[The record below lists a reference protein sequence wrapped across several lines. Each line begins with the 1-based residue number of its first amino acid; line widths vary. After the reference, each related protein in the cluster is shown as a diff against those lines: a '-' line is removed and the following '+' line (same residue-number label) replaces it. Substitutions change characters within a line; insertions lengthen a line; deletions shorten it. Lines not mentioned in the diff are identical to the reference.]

1 MRKAMINM
9 SLLDEIDIFVEIVKK
24 GGIAKAALERGQPKS
39 TFSRKLS
46 QLEERL
52 GLTLIQRSTRKMR
65 LTQEGE
71 DFYQD
76 CLLGL
81 QQLEEAKKKLISS
94 KSEPQ
99 GLLRIT
105 TPLELNHTFAQAIAQ
120 LSSTYP
126 KLEIEVEATNR
137 FVNLIEEGFD
147 LALRAGQLADSTYRA
162 KKLQDSAFI
171 LVASPKYLE
180 NKAKINHPNDLKQH
194 DCIVFKRSVESKTW
208 VFRKDHEEFEVGING
223 HLSANT
229 IQLCLQLAL
238 LGKGIA
244 FLPEGLLLPSIAQ
257 GKLVQLLTEW
267 TSDFNSFYLVYPAQ
281 KAMNPKIQM
290 VIDFLAKALK
300 NG

>member
-1 MRKAMINM
+1 M

-81 QQLEEAKKKLISS
+81 QQLEEAQNKLIAS

-105 TPLELNHTFAQAIAQ
+105 TPLELNYTFAQAIAQ

-147 LALRAGQLADSTYRA
+147 LALRAGQLADSSYRA

-171 LVASPKYLE
+171 LVASPQYLDQ
-180 NKAKINHPNDLKQH
+180 KTAIHHPQDLKKH
-194 DCIVFKRSVESKTW
+194 DCIVFRRGVESKNW
-208 VFRKDHEEFEVGING
+208 VFRQGDVEEEVEINA

-238 LGKGIA
+238 LGQGVA
-244 FLPEGLLLPSIAQ
+244 FLPEGLLLPAIRQ
-257 GKLVQLLTEW
+257 EKLVRILTNW
-267 TSDFNSFYLVYPAQ
+267 NSDYNSFYLVYPAQ
-281 KAMNPKIQM
+281 KAMNPKMQM
-290 VIDFLAKALK
+290 VIEFLSKALR
-300 NG
+300 N